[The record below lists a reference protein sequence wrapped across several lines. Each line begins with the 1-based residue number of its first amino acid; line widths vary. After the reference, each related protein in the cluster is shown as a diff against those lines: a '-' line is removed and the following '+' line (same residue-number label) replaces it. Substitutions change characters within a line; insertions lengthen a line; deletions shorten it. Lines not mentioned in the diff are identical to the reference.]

1 MSCHPRE
8 EPAPVSLDPLSM
20 VYQEFQVFR
29 AEQKEFNQ
37 KLLDTLQR
45 IDENVQKQNGRV
57 KKLEDAGATVTTTT
71 TVTSGGE
78 NLLSKGVVV
87 GLVSQTWF
95 PYIALFVLLVLYQS
109 GVIPTIVNYFTQKH

>member
-1 MSCHPRE
+1 
-8 EPAPVSLDPLSM
+8 M